1 MSVEYTSA
9 NDRNIYGEWLVAL
22 AVMFTATSSVS
33 INVLNIFM
41 PLLGSITGMLRNV
54 TLLLL
59 LMFQIKHFGIKVRDK
74 HGFFFFIAY
83 SSYIFLYLN
92 VFTVYPIDEL
102 FHAPTS
108 NFNFFYRTAQVLV
121 YLMCAESVIRYFN
134 GTKFLIVSFFTS
146 ILPSIF
152 FIQYVGIETLQVF
165 GQDKES
171 DEFINSLILGYCNG
185 PLIVIGILFYNKLL
199 KNKFLSILFAAAI
212 IVSASFVLMAGGER
226 GPIIWTVV
234 NLVICLFMTVKNVG
248 RYVFLTL
255 VCGILFFLN
264 FDSIIKGL
272 EKVAPHTAEK
282 MESTVK
288 EGDTNGRF
296 NPDNPEGS
304 TYIIAW
310 NQFLTS
316 PLYGSYFRLI
326 SNHRAFHAS
335 YPHNIFLE
343 MMMTMGLLGLL
354 PFVYLLLKAWG
365 KVRRSFKHRRYTE
378 SQLLCLILFLSEFLK
393 LLTTGTIVSN
403 TTFWAFFY
411 IVCNFDMP
419 VAEKGVKKMKKRVL
433 ESQVLDSVSFVG
445 SQTSKLQMD

>member
-1 MSVEYTSA
+1 MKCEAVSTY
-9 NDRNIYGEWLVAL
+9 NRNVYGEWIVAL
-22 AVMFTATSSVS
+22 AVMFAATSSVS

-59 LMFQIKHFGIKVRDK
+59 LMFQIKHYGIRIRGKY
-74 HGFFFFIAY
+74 GFIFFVAY
-83 SSYIFLYLN
+83 SFYIFLYLN
-92 VFTVYPIDEL
+92 VFTVYKIDEL

-108 NFNFFYRTAQVLV
+108 NFNFFYRTAQVLI
-121 YLMCAESVIRYFN
+121 YLLCAESVIRHFN
-134 GTKFLIVSFFTS
+134 GTKFLFVSFFTS
-146 ILPSIF
+146 IIPSIF
-152 FIQYVGIETLQVF
+152 FIQYVGIETLQVL
-165 GQDKES
+165 GQDKDSE
-171 DEFINSLILGYCNG
+171 EFINSLILGYCNG
-185 PLIVIGILFYNKLL
+185 PLIVIGILLHNKLL
-199 KNKFLSILFAAAI
+199 KNKLLSNLFAVAI
-212 IVSASFVLMAGGER
+212 IASASFVLMAGGER
-226 GPIIWTVV
+226 GPIIWTAV
-234 NLVICLFMTVKNVG
+234 NLVICLFLTVKKVG
-248 RYVFLTL
+248 RYVFLML
-255 VCGILFFLN
+255 VCGVLFFLN
-264 FDSIIKGL
+264 FDSIIEGL

-296 NPDNPEGS
+296 DPDNPEGS

-326 SNHRAFHAS
+326 TNHRAFHAS

-365 KVRRSFKHRRYTE
+365 KVRKSFKCRKYTE
-378 SQLLCLILFLSEFLK
+378 SQLLCLVLFLSEFLK

-411 IVCNFDMP
+411 IVCNFNMS
-419 VAEKGVKKMKKRVL
+419 AIERRMKKRVS
-433 ESQVLDSVSFVG
+433 ERQMLDSVSVIA
-445 SQTSKLQMD
+445 SQTI